1 METRTERRETE
12 PVVDKIR
19 RGEMS
24 VFVAVAEELPE
35 VFRTHVVRKLGL
47 VETLNLAK
55 VNKFYNA
62 AVWSVEAVRSLD
74 EKAEDYCKITDETSA
89 WPPLHVMV
97 MSNNLNG
104 LRALLSAGV
113 DLEQRE
119 YTPGTALLF
128 AVHHSNPEAVKLLL
142 EAGADVNA
150 RMEGSTWSDGGPTC
164 LYRAILDGDKA
175 MLSLLLEA
183 GADVDVKVRDA
194 GTTSR
199 DNWLNALHFC
209 CGSNRPSAETVKL
222 LLDAGLDPNS
232 KDTRGYTPLHIIII
246 MLGRELVGVD
256 EAVKIVKLLLEAG
269 ADPHVLDTLGRTPLV
284 TAGIVLKAG
293 DQEMIDLLREAM
305 K

>member
-19 RGEMS
+19 RGEIS

-142 EAGADVNA
+142 
-150 RMEGSTWSDGGPTC
+150 
-164 LYRAILDGDKA
+164 
-175 MLSLLLEA
+175 
-183 GADVDVKVRDA
+183 
-194 GTTSR
+194 
-199 DNWLNALHFC
+199 
-209 CGSNRPSAETVKL
+209 
-222 LLDAGLDPNS
+222 
-232 KDTRGYTPLHIIII
+232 
-246 MLGRELVGVD
+246 
-256 EAVKIVKLLLEAG
+256 
-269 ADPHVLDTLGRTPLV
+269 
-284 TAGIVLKAG
+284 
-293 DQEMIDLLREAM
+293 
-305 K
+305 